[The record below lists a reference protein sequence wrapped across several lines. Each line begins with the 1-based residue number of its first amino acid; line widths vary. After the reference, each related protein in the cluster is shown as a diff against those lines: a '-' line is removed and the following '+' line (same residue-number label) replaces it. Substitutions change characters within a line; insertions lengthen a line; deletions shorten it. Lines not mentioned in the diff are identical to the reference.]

1 MMFTSQLPNPSN
13 PPQSGPAKGT
23 GFALLA
29 AFAAPYVGTALAS
42 RVIYGT
48 PLASGSNMIIAG
60 GMLGGNMIPIPFAG
74 VATGIAAGTYIAGLP
89 MMQSVGIVAAGTAL
103 TIALD
108 MTIVAWFARE
118 NM

>member
-1 MMFTSQLPNPSN
+1 
-13 PPQSGPAKGT
+13 
-23 GFALLA
+23 
-29 AFAAPYVGTALAS
+29 
-42 RVIYGT
+42 
-48 PLASGSNMIIAG
+48 
-60 GMLGGNMIPIPFAG
+60 MIPIPFAG
-74 VATGIAAGTYIAGLP
+74 VATGIAAGSYIAGLP